1 MQNPISTIGTPPPS
15 MPVYEALLSFIDTVI
30 ENFRPYSQKNNTIVE
45 AEDDITTDLSF
56 YLDDL
61 QETKRLADIL
71 NQKEID
77 NLFYFKFINQD
88 NRADIGVKLG
98 RGYRR
103 DNSKSFCWIEAKR
116 LPTPNNSNKTLR
128 DEREYVY
135 VDNSTFKGG
144 GGIQRFKLNRHTS
157 NLPLSIIIGYVQEQ
171 NFEFWISCINNWI
184 KELSKISSL
193 WSEKEILTPYSD
205 SLWNRYISH
214 HRRIDEKTGIELA
227 PIILHH
233 FWIDLSRS

>member
-1 MQNPISTIGTPPPS
+1 M
-15 MPVYEALLSFIDTVI
+15 
-30 ENFRPYSQKNNTIVE
+30 
-45 AEDDITTDLSF
+45 
-56 YLDDL
+56 

-144 GGIQRFKLNRHTS
+144 GGIQRFKLNRHAS